1 MAENQSDY
9 KNITGDIGFAVTLL
23 AALGS
28 ALYAAY
34 NYFQNVAIDINTY
47 RSVCGLISVA
57 IILIVGLFIYLLIK
71 GYSIEVHNKEDKEI
85 LNRVASEVYLS
96 IYLIFILSFILLI
109 RFFSIGDVRLD
120 DSFIILSMGVVIFFS
135 WPKSTTDFLKFI
147 IKYITNIRY
156 RYILNHNNISTH
168 IKHVGE
174 KARVVLSRKP
184 YDWITQQLPSL
195 DDINNKV
202 WYAFQIVVIASF
214 VFYLL
219 FIIVPNVPILQ
230 GNIAVNMESIYY
242 KNDTMIPVSISIT
255 GPNAGIS
262 VELFK
267 VESNNLTS
275 LALIDH
281 LNPQPNRK
289 IISNN
294 SLVGSALGSGK
305 YSIFINTTNL
315 DSGYYELRC
324 LRQEYEKM
332 DIASFYILNSN

>member
-47 RSVCGLISVA
+47 RLVCGLISVA
-57 IILIVGLFIYLLIK
+57 IILIAGLFIYLLIK
-71 GYSIEVHNKEDKEI
+71 GYSIEVHDKEDKEI
-85 LNRVASEVYLS
+85 LNMVASEVYLS
-96 IYLIFILSFILLI
+96 IYLISILSSILLI
-109 RFFSIGDVRLD
+109 RFFSMGDMYIGNFFVI
-120 DSFIILSMGVVIFFS
+120 FSMGVVIFFS

-147 IKYITNIRY
+147 FKYITNFKY
-156 RYILNHNNISTH
+156 SYFLNRNNIFAYMKNIAQKT
-168 IKHVGE
+168 
-174 KARVVLSRKP
+174 RVFFNRKP
-184 YDWITQQLPSL
+184 YDWMTKQSPSL
-195 DDINNKV
+195 DDINNKMG
-202 WYAFQIVVIASF
+202 YAVQIVVLAIF
-214 VFYLL
+214 IFYLL
-219 FIIVPNVPILQ
+219 FIVVPDVPILQ
-230 GNIAVNMESIYY
+230 GNIAVDMESIYY
-242 KNDTMIPVSISIT
+242 KNDTVIPVSVSVT

-281 LNPQPNRK
+281 LNPQPNQK

-294 SLVGSALGSGK
+294 SLIGSALGSGK

>member
-28 ALYAAY
+28 ALYAAD
-34 NYFQNVAIDINTY
+34 NYIQNVPIEINTY
-47 RSVCGLISVA
+47 KFICGLISIT
-57 IILIVGLFIYLLIK
+57 IILIAGLFIYLLIK
-71 GYSIEVHNKEDKEI
+71 GYSIELHSKKDKEI
-85 LNRVASEVYLS
+85 LNMLASKVYLYV
-96 IYLIFILSFILLI
+96 YLISILSSILLI
-109 RFFSIGDVRLD
+109 RYFFLGYIYIDNF
-120 DSFIILSMGVVIFFS
+120 FIIFSMGIVIFFS
-135 WPKSTTDFLKFI
+135 WPKSTTDFLKSI
-147 IKYITNIRY
+147 INFKHSHISSFKNLVTNRK
-156 RYILNHNNISTH
+156 NI
-168 IKHVGE
+168 VQ
-174 KARVVLSRKP
+174 KARAVFNRKRALIETSLPQLDEIGDKMMSVLS
-184 YDWITQQLPSL
+184 
-195 DDINNKV
+195 
-202 WYAFQIVVIASF
+202 IVMIATF
-214 VFYLL
+214 IFGILFYV
-219 FIIVPNVPILQ
+219 VPEMPILQ

-242 KNDTMIPVSISIT
+242 KNDTMIPVSVSIT

-281 LNPQPNRK
+281 LNPQPNQK

-294 SLVGSALGSGK
+294 SLIGSALGSGK